1 MMYRSDMYFKTD
13 PELSAIAMEFAQD
26 QDQFLRVLADA
37 WTLLMNADM
46 FDGPHGL
53 KCNNQ
58 DNNNNNNTTT
68 QQPNNGS
75 PTSLVASTSVLL
87 FTIILLYL
95 NIQNI

>member
-1 MMYRSDMYFKTD
+1 MYFKTD

-46 FDGPHGL
+46 FDGPQGM

-58 DNNNNNNTTT
+58 DNTITTT
-68 QQPNNGS
+68 TSPNGS

-87 FTIILLYL
+87 FSITLLYL
-95 NIQNI
+95 NIQNN

>member
-26 QDQFLRVLADA
+26 QDQFLRVLAEA

-46 FDGPHGL
+46 FDGPQGM

-58 DNNNNNNTTT
+58 DN
-68 QQPNNGS
+68 PINGS
-75 PTSLVASTSVLL
+75 PASLVASTSVLL

-95 NIQNI
+95 NIQNF

>member
-1 MMYRSDMYFKTD
+1 MMYRADMYFKTD

-26 QDQFLRVLADA
+26 KTQFLRVLAEA

-46 FDGPHGL
+46 FDGPQGI

-58 DNNNNNNTTT
+58 AM
-68 QQPNNGS
+68 NGS
-75 PTSLVASTSVLL
+75 PASMVASTSVFL
-87 FTIILLYL
+87 FTIISLWM

>member
-26 QDQFLRVLADA
+26 EAHFLRVMAEA

-46 FDGPHGL
+46 FDGPQGL

-58 DNNNNNNTTT
+58 DN
-68 QQPNNGS
+68 PNNGS
-75 PTSLVASTSVLL
+75 PSSMVASTSVFL
-87 FTIILLYL
+87 FSIILLCL

>member
-26 QDQFLRVLADA
+26 EAHFLRVMAEA

-46 FDGPHGL
+46 FDGPQGL

-58 DNNNNNNTTT
+58 DN
-68 QQPNNGS
+68 PNNGS
-75 PTSLVASTSVLL
+75 QSSTVASTSVLL
-87 FTIILLYL
+87 FSIILLCL

>member
-1 MMYRSDMYFKTD
+1 MYFKTD

-46 FDGPHGL
+46 FDGPQGL

-58 DNNNNNNTTT
+58 DNSI
-68 QQPNNGS
+68 NGS
-75 PTSLVASTSVLL
+75 PSSLVASTSVLL